1 MTTTPLMM
9 VFESCTVQSVVQSVV
24 KSIFILS
31 KAFTNFFSSIFISE
45 SYYLI
50 GCQDADGKSTRI
62 VRLARAPLAKDWAWF
77 SGKFSLQGT
86 APLLTLA
93 QSQYVISHTLIL
105 STCDTL
111 NWTFDALGGDDIIL
125 SAVDDD
131 FDSC

>member
-1 MTTTPLMM
+1 MTFKMTTTPLMM

-50 GCQDADGKSTRI
+50 GCQDVDGKSTRI

-77 SGKFSLQGT
+77 SEKFSLQRT
-86 APLLTLA
+86 TPL
-93 QSQYVISHTLIL
+93 
-105 STCDTL
+105 
-111 NWTFDALGGDDIIL
+111 
-125 SAVDDD
+125 
-131 FDSC
+131 